1 MNQTKPSTMP
11 VKGDSTKASF
21 RIISG
26 NSKII
31 AQFILT
37 FLFIGLAIWFIK
49 HEKAELKDVG
59 QVLTRVHLWWF
70 IAGLMVA
77 AIYILLQGMMYVAS
91 FASVGTRVALRD
103 AVILFLKRNFVSV
116 FLPAGGV
123 SSLAFFNRDI
133 EKKGATKTQ
142 IFFASSIYA
151 FVGILT
157 VVIVAVPA
165 FLIAIAQGG
174 VGAGKWLAL
183 AGVVVLL
190 VLVGLI
196 YLSIMN
202 QGILYSWLIRLFPS
216 TQVFLEDLQ
225 NNKINRNHFLL
236 TILYSTLI
244 EIVGIAHVFIAMEA
258 LNLIP
263 TLLTAVLAYIIV
275 VIFLIISPFLRGLGA
290 IEVSMTYILIQTGIG
305 NVEAIAATLLFRF
318 FEFWLPLLAGVV
330 SFLLKIDKLL
340 MRILPAIL
348 IFALGIINIISVLTP
363 AIEERVSALKD
374 FLLLDTIN
382 FSNTFVLVIG
392 LFLLVTA
399 AFLLKGIR
407 SSWWLALFLSFLS
420 IFGHIAKG
428 IDWEESLVAVLV
440 VVALI
445 STRKEYYVKT
455 NPRFRTVGLQTA
467 MMSVAAVLIYGTIG
481 FYFLDQK
488 HFQINF
494 GIFDSIKY
502 TLQNY
507 FLIGSNALVP
517 ADAFA
522 RDFIVSIKL
531 SGFGSIA
538 FVIYAFVRPYV
549 FKTAPGEDEIR
560 TARELTRDFGHSSL
574 DYFKTYSDKLIF
586 TLPSLKVFLAYRV
599 SGNFAI
605 VLEDPVAAG
614 EEEMKACIGQFTGF
628 CYDNGLKELY
638 YRVPATSLPVYRELS
653 KKSLFLGQ
661 EGVVDLATFSLEG
674 GERKSL
680 RNAIRKV
687 TDTGLKTNIYNPPL
701 TDGLLQKLRAVSDEW
716 LRETGHTEIVFS
728 QGMFV
733 EKEVKNQTVIT
744 IENKEEKII
753 AFLNIIPDF
762 AKDEGTYDL
771 LRKTLDAPNGTVD
784 FMIVEMFNYFRSIGI
799 QYVNL
804 GFAAMGGLDD
814 PHTFSEQSMKFA
826 YEKIR
831 SFSHFKGLRE
841 YKEKFSPVWYDK
853 YLIYNQDYDLLQAP
867 AVLSKVIKP

>member
-1 MNQTKPSTMP
+1 MNQTKPSSKP
-11 VKGDSTKASF
+11 VKAGRSKASF
-21 RIISG
+21 QIISG

-37 FLFIGLAIWFIK
+37 FLFIALAIWFIK
-49 HEKAELKDVG
+49 HEKAELQDVG
-59 QVLTRVHLWWF
+59 QVLTRVHPWWF
-70 IAGLMVA
+70 IAGLVVA
-77 AIYILLQGMMYVAS
+77 VIYILLQGMMYVAS
-91 FASVGTRVALRD
+91 FASVGARLGLRD
-103 AVILFLKRNFVSV
+103 ATILFLKRNFISV

-123 SSLAFFNRDI
+123 SSLAFFNSDI

-142 IFFASSIYA
+142 IYFASSIYA

-165 FLIAIAQGG
+165 FLIGVSQGG

-183 AGVVVLL
+183 TGVVVLL
-190 VLVGLI
+190 AVIVLI

-202 QGILYSWLIRLFPS
+202 QGILFTWLVRLFPS
-216 TQVFLEDLQ
+216 SKVFLDDLQ
-225 NNKINRNHFLL
+225 NNKINRNHFIL
-236 TILYSTLI
+236 TVLYSTII
-244 EIVGIAHVFIAMEA
+244 EVVGIAHVFIAMAA
-258 LNLIP
+258 LNLTP
-263 TLLTAVLAYIIV
+263 TLMTAVLAYIIV

-290 IEVSMTYILIQTGIG
+290 IEVSMTFILIQAGIG
-305 NVEAIAATLLFRF
+305 KVEAIAATLLFRF
-318 FEFWLPLLAGVV
+318 FEFWLPLLAGIV

-348 IFALGIINIISVLTP
+348 IFSLGIINIISVLTP
-363 AIEERVSALKD
+363 AIEERLSTLKD

-399 AFLLKGIR
+399 AFMLKGLR
-407 SSWWLALFLSFLS
+407 SAWWIALCLSLLS
-420 IFGHIAKG
+420 IIGHITKG

-440 VVALI
+440 VVALAA
-445 STRKEYYVKT
+445 THKEYYVKT

-467 MMSVAAVLIYGTIG
+467 MMSVLAVLIYGTIG
-481 FYFLDQK
+481 FYFLDKK
-488 HFQINF
+488 HFQIDF
-494 GIFDSIKY
+494 GIIDSIKY

-507 FLIGSNALVP
+507 FLFGSGELVP
-517 ADAFA
+517 ADSFA

-531 SGFGSIA
+531 AGFSSIA

-549 FKTAPGEDEIR
+549 YNKTHGDDEIR
-560 TARELTRDFGHSSL
+560 KAQELTQNYGRSSL

-586 TLPSLKVFLAYRV
+586 TLPSLNAFLGYRV
-599 SGNFAI
+599 IGNFAV
-605 VLEDPVAAG
+605 VLEDPVAASS
-614 EEEMKACIGQFTGF
+614 EDMKKCIEQFAGF
-628 CYDNGLKELY
+628 CYDNGLKEFY
-638 YRVPATSLPVYRELS
+638 YRVSATNLPVYREFS

-661 EGVVDLATFSLEG
+661 EGVVDLSTFTMEG

-687 TDTGLKTNIYNPPL
+687 TDTGLTTKVYSPPL

-784 FMIVEMFNYFRSIGI
+784 YMIVEMFNYFKSIGI

-841 YKEKFSPVWYDK
+841 YKEKFSPIWYDK
-853 YLIYNQDYDLLQAP
+853 YLIYNQDYDLLRAP